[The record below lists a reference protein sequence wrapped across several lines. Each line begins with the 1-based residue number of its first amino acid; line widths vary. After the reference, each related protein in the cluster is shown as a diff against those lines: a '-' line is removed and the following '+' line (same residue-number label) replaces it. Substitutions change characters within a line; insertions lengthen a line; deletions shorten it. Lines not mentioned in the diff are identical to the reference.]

1 MPANG
6 QIGVVTGE
14 MQAAVSNFMA
24 NAASID
30 EQLMRTTSQG
40 IALESSW
47 WGQSNV
53 AFEQAMQEWKIA
65 AQNVHQALVDLA
77 RATQTTNT
85 SFMETDAAAARLF
98 PGL

>member
-40 IALESSW
+40 LALESSW

-53 AFEQAMQEWKIA
+53 AFEQAMQEWKMA
-65 AQNVHQALVDLA
+65 AQNVHQALLDLA
-77 RATQTTNT
+77 KATQTTNT
-85 SFMETDAAAARLF
+85 SFIETDAAASRLF

>member
-40 IALESSW
+40 LALESSW

-53 AFEQAMQEWKIA
+53 AFEQAMQEWKMA
-65 AQNVHQALVDLA
+65 AQNVHQALLDLA
-77 RATQTTNT
+77 RATQTTST